1 MYRIITRPSHDA
13 ALLHI
18 ITRSWKKE
26 PSFPAYRN
34 DEKKGLG
41 SEAGRAEERD
51 VGGNVGREEIKK
63 KGIGRE
69 VRRGERMLRE
79 GHKMK
84 EETKKKKEEKKKHLT
99 LSPTSS
105 PESHHLPPFPPTSHH
120 RLIHKIS
127 STQHPYLQGP
137 VSAGASEG
145 RRGVASSLLT
155 WTPAPVGP
163 PPTFPHPASFT
174 Q

>member
-63 KGIGRE
+63 KRNWAGGEKGGKDAEGRTQDE
-69 VRRGERMLRE
+69 RRD
-79 GHKMK
+79 K
-84 EETKKKKEEKKKHLT
+84 EKKRRKKKTPYSLPHIL
-99 LSPTSS
+99 PRITSS
-105 PESHHLPPFPPTSHH
+105 PSFPSHFPPSPH
-120 RLIHKIS
+120 S
-127 STQHPYLQGP
+127 QNFVYSASVP
-137 VSAGASEG
+137 AGASQ
-145 RRGVASSLLT
+145 RRC
-155 WTPAPVGP
+155 
-163 PPTFPHPASFT
+163 F
-174 Q
+174 